1 MDASRGTGIPAIS
14 LRTDDNESARE
25 WNKMREAVIS
35 IFESNNPGTPNE
47 IARRLYGFRPIARVD
62 GDDPGVGI
70 TVGRLMFLEANAI
83 TTASGDRNEAVEV
96 IPTLEGTALDADP
109 SPRKYLAAEDYE
121 AWVVWREMGD
131 DEHTARIEFGVE
143 GAGPGSLDRD
153 EKAQRLAT
161 FTVNYPGGTDAE
173 DEQPTVQIKKQFIR
187 DEFSVPTIRHQFKVH
202 KTDDNKIKVDKGF
215 LIYLKGWSDPLVSYS
230 LEAAESSEITVTGNG
245 SIWLNALWYH
255 HQHSESRKNLSGGSG
270 SDYVRLRMYR
280 LDNIASASFTF
291 RAAAPTSGINDMS
304 IFVSGTLWFEI
315 AKVELVG
322 GDVFIT
328 DQIVNGPIY
337 VNELVDG
344 IVD

>member
-1 MDASRGTGIPAIS
+1 MDASRGAGIPAIR
-14 LRTDDNESARE
+14 LRTDRNESALE

-35 IFESNNPGTPNE
+35 MYESHNPGTPNE
-47 IARRLYGFRPIARVD
+47 VAMRLCGFRPIARVD

-70 TVGRLMFLEANAI
+70 TVGRLSFLEANAI

-109 SPRKYLAAEDYE
+109 TPRKYLAAEDYE

-187 DEFSVPTIRHQFKVH
+187 DEFAVWTERHQFKVR

-215 LIYLKGWSDPLVSYS
+215 LVYLQGLSDPLVSNS
-230 LEAAESSEITVTGNG
+230 VEVAESAELTVTGNG
-245 SIWLNALWYH
+245 SIWLSASYYLA
-255 HQHSESRKNLSGGSG
+255 QQSQSSSGSG
-270 SDYVRLRMYR
+270 VILRMYR
-280 LDNIASASFTF
+280 NDTLTSPAFSF
-291 RAAAPTSGINDMS
+291 RATLSAPANGRVNTDL
-304 IFVSGTLWFEI
+304 FTSGTLWFEI

-322 GDVFIT
+322 GDAFVT
-328 DQIVNGPIY
+328 DQIANGPIY
-337 VNELVDG
+337 PNEIVDG
-344 IVD
+344 QLS